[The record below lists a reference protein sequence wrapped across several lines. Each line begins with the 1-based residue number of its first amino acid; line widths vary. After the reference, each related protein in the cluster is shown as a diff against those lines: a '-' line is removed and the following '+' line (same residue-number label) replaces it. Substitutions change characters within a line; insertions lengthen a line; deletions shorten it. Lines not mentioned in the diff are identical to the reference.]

1 MLLTSFC
8 LPSASLGGS
17 AGRNASF
24 HAMWWDLSLLCLRPT
39 GRILLLNTDARKT
52 ISVHRHAIHGRPTH
66 RCSMHILYHSN
77 NTVRGPFACSPPQTA
92 PASGSSQITSR
103 G

>member
-24 HAMWWDLSLLCLRPT
+24 HAMGWDLSLLYLRLA
-39 GRILLLNTDARKT
+39 GRILLLNSDARKT
-52 ISVHRHAIHGRPTH
+52 ISVDRRAIHGRPTH
-66 RCSMHILYHSN
+66 RSMHILYHSN
-77 NTVRGPFACSPPQTA
+77 NTVRGSFTCSPPQTA
-92 PASGSSQITSR
+92 PASGSSQVTTR